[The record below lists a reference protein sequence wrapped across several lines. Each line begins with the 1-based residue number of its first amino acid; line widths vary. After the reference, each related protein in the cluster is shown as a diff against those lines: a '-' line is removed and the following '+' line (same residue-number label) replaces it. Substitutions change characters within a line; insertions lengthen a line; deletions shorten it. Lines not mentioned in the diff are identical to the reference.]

1 MADKFQ
7 EINRFR
13 SDLDV
18 CMKCGFCEFWCPIYQ
33 EERTEAA
40 CARGKNMLIRS
51 AIEGQLDF
59 TDELAKKLNQCT
71 LCMACTENCPAKA
84 KIPPVVVA
92 ARADMTRARGIKFPY
107 NFVYRYLLPRRT
119 LFGNVVRLASW
130 FQWAFLPKTE
140 GSTRH
145 LAFFLSALGKGR
157 QIPSIAPC
165 FLRQIVPEINRP
177 PAGTAA
183 KMRVG
188 YFTGCVTDF
197 VYPELGK
204 HIIEFLTRNGIEVY
218 VPRKQGCCGAP
229 VFLGAGDFPTGRKMA
244 DTNINAF
251 PDVDYIITDCATCA
265 SSIHEYGKFLAD
277 NPERAKTYAAFAAK
291 TVDITQF
298 LVDILKLPDSAY
310 RAVPEAKGKTV
321 TWHDPCHLC
330 RYLGVKTQP
339 RQILKAISDVAY
351 IEMPNADKC
360 CGMAG
365 TSSIYNYELSK
376 KIADKKMAG
385 IKSTGAD
392 IVATGCPGCEI
403 QLLDGAMRNKMDVKV
418 RHIMELIE

>member
-1 MADKFQ
+1 VADKFQ

-51 AIEGQLDF
+51 VLEGQLDF
-59 TDELAKKLNQCT
+59 TEEFAKKLNRCT

-92 ARADMTRARGIKFPY
+92 ARADITRYRGIKFPY

-130 FQWAFLPKTE
+130 FQWAFMPKTE

-157 QIPSIAPC
+157 QIPSIAPR
-165 FLRQIVPEINRP
+165 FLRQVVPEINRP
-177 PAGTAA
+177 PAGTPV

-218 VPRKQGCCGAP
+218 IPKEQGCCGAP
-229 VFLGAGDFPTGRKMA
+229 VYLGAGDFETGRRMA
-244 DTNINAF
+244 DINVNAF

-265 SSIHEYGKFLAD
+265 SSIHDYGKYLAD
-277 NPERAKTYAAFAAK
+277 NPQREKAYAAFAAK
-291 TVDITQF
+291 TVDIIQF

-310 RAVPEAKGKTV
+310 RPVAEVKGKTV
-321 TWHDPCHLC
+321 TWHDPCHHC
-330 RYLGVKTQP
+330 RYLGIKAQP
-339 RQILKAISDVAY
+339 RQVLRALQDVTY
-351 IEMPNADKC
+351 VEMPNADKC

-365 TSSIYNYELSK
+365 AFSIYNYELSK

-385 IKSTGAD
+385 IRSTGAD